1 MATINVA
8 NAAQLS
14 AALSSANAG
23 DTILLAAG
31 NYGDVTIS
39 NVSFSSAVN
48 IQSADPTNPAVFRS
62 ITLNGSHELAFD
74 NIEVHFTPNSTTVAW
89 DSAIRIQSCSGIS
102 VTHSEILG
110 GLAVNGIDP
119 SETTLD
125 STQNVLGYPT
135 ARGVFVMN
143 STDVQITSNDISTFY
158 KGVIMSDVSNV
169 TITNN
174 QIHDLRGTP
183 ISGGDVSQ
191 AVITGNY
198 LHDITPW
205 NFSAAGD
212 HGDFIH
218 IWTQPTTQ
226 TTASTGLVISD
237 NFLDQGNGTAVLG
250 IYLDDNNNG
259 LGFTNVQLDDN
270 VIYNGEHQGIRLE
283 NVTYSKADGNIMLQS
298 SGAIQYG
305 PGFNISGNSTGLS
318 ITNNVI
324 SGLDLT
330 HLTGDSRG
338 NVLVQ
343 SVDSSLANFS
353 GNLEGDTLTWAEAMQ
368 IRQHFTGES
377 YTLGSALS
385 WDGAGLLTTVGD
397 VVGGVTDGTSG
408 GTTDQ
413 ATSDPITAPSSDSSP
428 DVVIDGTNGADQLSA
443 VGNGVVWVHGL
454 GGNDTITGN
463 SGNHSLFGDAGNDTY
478 VVNDTATQ
486 VIESAGQGTD
496 TVRAS
501 IDYTL
506 TDNVEN
512 LVLQSGA
519 HAGTGNSLDNVITG
533 NNDGNMLSGLGGNDT
548 LNAGSGNDKLYGG
561 DGNDRLIGGAGN
573 DVLYGGAGND
583 TFVYT
588 SADLGSKRVS
598 YVDTIMDF
606 ATGDKID
613 LSSIDA
619 ATRGRGNNAFTF
631 IGDADFTGTAGQ
643 LHYYTDGSHTYIC
656 GDRNGDK
663 VADFTICLDGLHT
676 LHSSDFVL

>member
-1 MATINVA
+1 V
-8 NAAQLS
+8 LVES
-14 AALSSANAG
+14 
-23 DTILLAAG
+23 
-31 NYGDVTIS
+31 
-39 NVSFSSAVN
+39 
-48 IQSADPTNPAVFRS
+48 
-62 ITLNGSHELAFD
+62 
-74 NIEVHFTPNSTTVAW
+74 
-89 DSAIRIQSCSGIS
+89 
-102 VTHSEILG
+102 
-110 GLAVNGIDP
+110 IDP
-119 SETTLD
+119 S
-125 STQNVLGYPT
+125 
-135 ARGVFVMN
+135 
-143 STDVQITSNDISTFY
+143 
-158 KGVIMSDVSNV
+158 MS
-169 TITNN
+169 
-174 QIHDLRGTP
+174 
-183 ISGGDVSQ
+183 
-191 AVITGNY
+191 
-198 LHDITPW
+198 
-205 NFSAAGD
+205 
-212 HGDFIH
+212 
-218 IWTQPTTQ
+218 
-226 TTASTGLVISD
+226 
-237 NFLDQGNGTAVLG
+237 
-250 IYLDDNNNG
+250 
-259 LGFTNVQLDDN
+259 
-270 VIYNGEHQGIRLE
+270 
-283 NVTYSKADGNIMLQS
+283 
-298 SGAIQYG
+298 
-305 PGFNISGNSTGLS
+305 
-318 ITNNVI
+318 
-324 SGLDLT
+324 
-330 HLTGDSRG
+330 
-338 NVLVQ
+338 
-343 SVDSSLANFS
+343 NFS
-353 GNLEGDTLTWAEAMQ
+353 GNLAGDTLTWAEAMQ
-368 IRQHFTGES
+368 IRQHFTGET
-377 YTLGSALS
+377 YTLGSSLP
-385 WDGAGLLTTVGD
+385 WDSAGLLTSI
-397 VVGGVTDGTSG
+397 GGVTDGSTG

-413 ATSDPITAPSSDSSP
+413 TTPDPVQVPSSDSSP